1 MMVKDMVVS
10 SNDSQYFTSKKKTPG
25 SGRRE
30 WREYAAGWG
39 SGIINITV
47 TFPINKTMFRQQLH
61 GISAWDAASQL
72 RREGLLS
79 LYRLDFTNINS
90 PLTLIINLFPEVFC
104 LPYCRRARVLL

>member
-1 MMVKDMVVS
+1 MVVS
-10 SNDSQYFTSKKKTPG
+10 SNDSQYFTSKKKNHAGT
-25 SGRRE
+25 RE

-79 LYRLDFTNINS
+79 LYRFDH
-90 PLTLIINLFPEVFC
+90 
-104 LPYCRRARVLL
+104 Y

>member
-1 MMVKDMVVS
+1 MVKDMVVS
-10 SNDSQYFTSKKKTPG
+10 SNDSQYFTSKKKNPG
-25 SGRRE
+25 TRE

-79 LYRLDFTNINS
+79 LYRLERLNNHFA
-90 PLTLIINLFPEVFC
+90 LIIK
-104 LPYCRRARVLL
+104 